1 MRLVV
6 FRACLANLGRDLTAS
21 QPQSVLGKN
30 FYQYVYFFGAH
41 SHAMPIWRLNTSM
54 KQSGSARWPASR
66 SLSPLVK
73 PIEGGAPL
81 AYYLDMIFIETP
93 IFTKRL
99 RELLTDDSYA
109 AFQRQLAERPDM
121 GDVIE
126 GAGGIRKVR
135 VASSGHGKRGGSRVI
150 YYHFTSASQ
159 IALLLI
165 YPKNE
170 QDDLSADER
179 KVLKQ
184 IIERWR

>member
-1 MRLVV
+1 
-6 FRACLANLGRDLTAS
+6 
-21 QPQSVLGKN
+21 
-30 FYQYVYFFGAH
+30 
-41 SHAMPIWRLNTSM
+41 
-54 KQSGSARWPASR
+54 
-66 SLSPLVK
+66 
-73 PIEGGAPL
+73 
-81 AYYLDMIFIETP
+81 MIFIETP

-99 RELLTDDSYA
+99 KELLTDDSYLL
-109 AFQRQLAERPDM
+109 FQRELADRPDL

-126 GAGGIRKVR
+126 GTGGIRKVR

-170 QDDLSADER
+170 KDDLSADER
-179 KVLKQ
+179 KALKQ